1 MRRLQR
7 SAWERIRR
15 GKVLLFC
22 CLLGGAK
29 CFSAYGGEGAG
40 AYHGGRLPTACF
52 SSVLCSF
59 HKLSFHSHSLILL
72 TSFLVPLLILI
83 HKIFGLIIFCSQN
96 NTGYSRN
103 NFIVAGVRHLI
114 NLSCFYWLKMAWI
127 SVVKWLLKLIFPK
140 CRTQVRL
147 IIPTVSYWYVP
158 TAR

>member
-1 MRRLQR
+1 M
-7 SAWERIRR
+7 
-15 GKVLLFC
+15 
-22 CLLGGAK
+22 
-29 CFSAYGGEGAG
+29 AG
-40 AYHGGRLPTACF
+40 AYHGGHLPTACF

-72 TSFLVPLLILI
+72 TSFLVPLLIL
-83 HKIFGLIIFCSQN
+83 KILYTSYTQNIWFIFCSQN

-127 SVVKWLLKLIFPK
+127 SVVKWLLKLLFPK